1 MVDRA
6 GSRQIYASREM
17 GVAMALAATPAASG
31 CFAVLVVRAPVPGLM
46 SHPRASL
53 LVAIFGAVLAAAVV
67 LFQIAVPLTFGVTSS
82 LWPPWIVTDH
92 FLPTGNNLVLL
103 GGAYPFFWSPPWA
116 FRVGSLTPLIPAGA
130 ALALAA
136 GYSARM
142 NARRTAVVT
151 MAFASCL
158 LLAYAAAGA
167 YAAAATW
174 NGIAL

>member
-1 MVDRA
+1 
-6 GSRQIYASREM
+6 M

-53 LVAIFGAVLAAAVV
+53 LVAIFGAV
-67 LFQIAVPLTFGVTSS
+67 
-82 LWPPWIVTDH
+82 
-92 FLPTGNNLVLL
+92 L

-174 NGIAL
+174 NGIIL